1 MNITIEAVR
10 DASAIIE
17 AGLVP
22 SRRPTAQRLQ
32 ALVAAYQTNAG
43 GTRTAAKEMAGQF
56 GLTIV
61 DVVIEGI
68 VLAIAPERDSIFMP
82 KRNDLLKEQGT
93 EARLIRGLCN
103 AAILA
108 CAYERQQS
116 LISDAV
122 QTVTVNDAYDLL
134 VSSSASLAKTD
145 DPQYKGFSEAA
156 IIVEKIKAESFSSKS
171 ERARQRTLRGR
182 LIEAFET
189 FVNQGQMIKDGDE
202 DGGTYKTLFRLRKL
216 LADES
221 ATAIVDVIK
230 DAVEKSKALQD
241 LAVREEGPHA

>member
-10 DASAIIE
+10 DAAAIIE
-17 AGLVP
+17 AGLSP
-22 SRRPTAQRLQ
+22 SRRPPTQRLQ
-32 ALVAAYQTNAG
+32 ALVAAYQTNMG
-43 GTRTAAKEMAGQF
+43 GARTAAKEMAAQF

-61 DVVIEGI
+61 DVVMEGI
-68 VLAIAPERDSIFMP
+68 VLAIAPERDSIFIP
-82 KRNDLLKEQGT
+82 KRNDLLKEPGS
-93 EARLIRGLCN
+93 EARLVRGLCN

-116 LISDAV
+116 LISEAV

-134 VSSSASLAKTD
+134 VSASAALSKVD
-145 DPQYKGFSEAA
+145 DPKYKGFTEAA
-156 IIVEKIKAESFSSKS
+156 LIVERIKAESFSSKS
-171 ERARQRTLRGR
+171 ERARLRTLRGR

-189 FVNQGQMIKDGDE
+189 FVTQGQMVKDGE
-202 DGGTYKTLFRLRKL
+202 EEGGTYKTLFRLRKL

-230 DAVEKSKALQD
+230 EAVEKSRGARD
-241 LAVREEGPHA
+241 YAVEEASHA

>member
-17 AGLVP
+17 AGLAP
-22 SRRPTAQRLQ
+22 SRRPPAQRLQ

-43 GTRTAAKEMAGQF
+43 GTRTVAREMAGQF
-56 GLTIV
+56 GLVIV
-61 DVVIEGI
+61 DVVMEGI

-82 KRNDLLKEQGT
+82 KRNDLLKEPGS

-134 VSSSASLAKTD
+134 VSSSAALSKSE
-145 DPQYKGFSEAA
+145 DPQYKGFTEAA
-156 IIVEKIKAESFSSKS
+156 IIVERIKAESFSSKS
-171 ERARQRTLRGR
+171 ERARHRTLRGR

-189 FVNQGQMIKDGDE
+189 FVIQGQMVKDGDE

-230 DAVEKSKALQD
+230 DAVAKSRALQD
-241 LAVREEGPHA
+241 QAARQEAPHA

>member
-22 SRRPTAQRLQ
+22 SRRPPAQRLQ

-43 GTRTAAKEMAGQF
+43 GTRTAAREMAGQF
-56 GLTIV
+56 GLVIV
-61 DVVIEGI
+61 DVVTEGI

-82 KRNDLLKEQGT
+82 KRNDLLKEPGS
-93 EARLIRGLCN
+93 EARLVRGLCN

-134 VSSSASLAKTD
+134 VSSSAVLANKAEES
-145 DPQYKGFSEAA
+145 QYKGFTEAA
-156 IIVEKIKAESFSSKS
+156 LIVERIKAESFSSKS
-171 ERARQRTLRGR
+171 ERARHRTLRGR

-189 FVNQGQMIKDGDE
+189 FVVQGQMVKDGDE

-230 DAVEKSKALQD
+230 DAVEQSRALQY
-241 LAVREEGPHA
+241 AAAGEAPHA

>member
-17 AGLVP
+17 AGLAP
-22 SRRPTAQRLQ
+22 SRRPPAQRLQ

-43 GTRTAAKEMAGQF
+43 GTRTVAREMAGQF
-56 GLTIV
+56 GLVIV
-61 DVVIEGI
+61 DVVMEGI

-82 KRNDLLKEQGT
+82 RRNDLLKEPGS

-134 VSSSASLAKTD
+134 VSSSAALSKSE
-145 DPQYKGFSEAA
+145 DPQYKGFTEAA
-156 IIVEKIKAESFSSKS
+156 LIVERIKAESFSSKS

-189 FVNQGQMIKDGDE
+189 FVTQGQMVKDGDE

-230 DAVEKSKALQD
+230 DAVAKSRALQD
-241 LAVREEGPHA
+241 QAARKEEPHA

>member
-10 DASAIIE
+10 DAAAIIE
-17 AGLVP
+17 IGLVP
-22 SRRPTAQRLQ
+22 SRRPPTQRFQ
-32 ALVAAYQTNAG
+32 ALVAAYQTNLG
-43 GTRTAAKEMAGQF
+43 GTRTAAKEMAAQF

-61 DVVIEGI
+61 DVVMEGV
-68 VLAIAPERDSIFMP
+68 VLAIAPERDSIFIP
-82 KRNDLLKEQGT
+82 KRSDLLKEPGS
-93 EARLIRGLCN
+93 EARLVRGLCN

-116 LISDAV
+116 LISEAV

-134 VSSSASLAKTD
+134 VSASAALAKAD
-145 DPQYKGFSEAA
+145 DPQYKGFTEAA
-156 IIVEKIKAESFSSKS
+156 LIVERIKAESFSSKS
-171 ERARQRTLRGR
+171 ERARLRTLRGR

-189 FVNQGQMIKDGDE
+189 FVVQGQMMKDGEE

-230 DAVEKSKALQD
+230 DAVEKSRRLGDDA
-241 LAVREEGPHA
+241 AEEVPRA